1 MRTGNSCL
9 LSVPKQELE
18 YVIWKLEEVFQ
29 KKRKWIITYCMVK
42 PWNSLLQ
49 DKQK

>member
-1 MRTGNSCL
+1 MRTVVCCL
-9 LSVPKQELE
+9 FQNKLE
-18 YVIWKLEEVFQ
+18 NVRWKLEEVFQ
-29 KKRKWIITYCMVK
+29 KKIKWIIIYCMVK

>member
-18 YVIWKLEEVFQ
+18 NVRWKLEEVFQ
-29 KKRKWIITYCMVK
+29 KKKWIITYCMVK